1 MEIETILKDFD
12 NSANVFDYIDVSEAL
27 GQCSDEVKGTE
38 EYNAEIIAMN
48 LIEAYSSN
56 DDMFNGKFYFG
67 PHLILQDKMTG
78 LPIEFH
84 NIKEITPQII

>member
-56 DDMFNGKFYFG
+56 DDMFNGKFYLSLLRLTTSVVL
-67 PHLILQDKMTG
+67 PHILVDI
-78 LPIEFH
+78 LLS
-84 NIKEITPQII
+84 